1 MVDFLLVLLLLP
13 PPRLT
18 AISPGVWP
26 GPNVWWLW
34 NNKFFTCLGLR
45 HSRGR
50 KYWLSNFGFDL
61 KRLTLFKARA
71 AAEHGISAGQIARNR
86 QTVSNNHATCFAIFK
101 HGKASS
107 ERLLAQCRILGPH
120 MHGLKALNLH
130 KLGREAYQLGLWR
143 RRTIAPSG
151 RVEFLWQL
159 SKLREVKRFEDM
171 IFSWGLPLFLFRVIH
186 KLLIND

>member
-1 MVDFLLVLLLLP
+1 VAVDGGQRLLQLIQSNRESSLVRAC
-13 PPRLT
+13 RL
-18 AISPGVWP
+18 ARDHVDDSG
-26 GPNVWWLW
+26 G
-34 NNKFFTCLGLR
+34 
-45 HSRGR
+45 GR
-50 KYWLSNFGFDL
+50 SHVPLDIVDPSVDL
-61 KRLTLFKARA
+61 HLLFKARA

-151 RVEFLWQL
+151 RVEFHY
-159 SKLREVKRFEDM
+159 SY
-171 IFSWGLPLFLFRVIH
+171 
-186 KLLIND
+186 